1 MREILTENGFCYLD
15 NRCLGEFICHPEYF
29 NDRTHLNRIGAEVYT
44 GIFLEQLKGIKSK
57 YIIGKTKCD
66 NLKKRNASSRV
77 K

>member
-29 NDRTHLNRIGAEVYT
+29 NDKTHLNRIGAEVYT

-57 YIIGKTKCD
+57 
-66 NLKKRNASSRV
+66 
-77 K
+77 